1 MDIRRQ
7 GIIFMN
13 KYLKISFYLMIF
25 GFLGLAITVPSIAY
39 LVYRDLPSLET
50 LVDYKPPQSTQ
61 VFDKN
66 NKLVGQFFDEKRTVI
81 DIKKLPKHVI
91 YSFIA
96 AEDAE
101 FYNHKGIDI
110 VGLARAIVL
119 EVKYRLL
126 GGRRV
131 GGSTIT
137 QQTARTMLLS
147 SKKTYLRKLKEMVLA
162 RKIEETLNK
171 DQILSLYLNQI
182 YFGNGAYGIEE
193 ASKTYFHKPASKLE
207 IFEAAA
213 LASIPKSPNRIN
225 PFGDINRLKDRQKY
239 VLEQML
245 KHQYLTPLEFKE
257 AIDSPLFSEIGRAH
271 V

>member
-147 SKKTYLRKLKEMVLA
+147 SKK
-162 RKIEETLNK
+162 
-171 DQILSLYLNQI
+171 
-182 YFGNGAYGIEE
+182 
-193 ASKTYFHKPASKLE
+193 
-207 IFEAAA
+207 
-213 LASIPKSPNRIN
+213 
-225 PFGDINRLKDRQKY
+225 
-239 VLEQML
+239 
-245 KHQYLTPLEFKE
+245 
-257 AIDSPLFSEIGRAH
+257 IGRAH